1 MLPLSGSIYTSMP
14 QVLHPN
20 LTLGEAHQVA
30 RLVRSTL
37 LAAPSL
43 AWIEDV
49 DVDLELDD
57 RLHSDPQTEAPWRRA
72 DAVRRESSASAIKSK
87 EGGSGIGRRPLA

>member
-1 MLPLSGSIYTSMP
+1 LFVLCIFIPISPFLCTLL

-30 RLVRSTL
+30 RLVRSAL

-43 AWIEDV
+43 GWIEDV

-72 DAVRRESSASAIKSK
+72 DAVRRESSAKTT
-87 EGGSGIGRRPLA
+87 